1 MLEPFL
7 FGLANCRNRIII
19 NRIIEKVFEPLLEN
33 NVTTHPDSSDSE
45 DENGGYANYDYVN
58 KKFLDGGKMNPRTR
72 REVLKLI
79 D

>member
-7 FGLANCRNRIII
+7 YGLANCKNRIII

-33 NVTTHPDSSDSE
+33 NVTNHAESSDSE
-45 DENGGYANYDYVN
+45 DETTGFYDHA
-58 KKFLDGGKMNPRTR
+58 KGKFIDGGKMNPRTR
-72 REVLKLI
+72 KEVLKLI